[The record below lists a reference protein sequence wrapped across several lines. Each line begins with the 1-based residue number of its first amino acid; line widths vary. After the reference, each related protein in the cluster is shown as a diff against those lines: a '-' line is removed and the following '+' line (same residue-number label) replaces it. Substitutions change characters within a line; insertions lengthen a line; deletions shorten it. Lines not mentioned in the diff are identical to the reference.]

1 MEKELIKIGFTR
13 EQWEMLEEAITGIL
27 LENDEMIRGLEYS
40 TREKTKKWS
49 VKILEQVN
57 ERIDELTVIVEKMNK
72 IKNIIHEELENETKI
87 K

>member
-1 MEKELIKIGFTR
+1 MNYKNISIIIPAYEPDDKIIKLID
-13 EQWEMLEEAITGIL
+13 QLEEIL
-27 LENDEMIRGLEYS
+27 DANIIVVNDGSSSKCE
-40 TREKTKKWS
+40 
-49 VKILEQVN
+49 KILEQVN